1 MDGRY
6 NLVLLLT
13 LTSYAF
19 WCTTA
24 KASVVGTEPN
34 VIGWKG
40 EDIRLPC
47 DFQEDPFA
55 VYWVK
60 ETISGQKE
68 DKAGF
73 SDGNFESYEERFNID
88 RNFSLVI
95 TELEVADEGLYFC
108 QVALGDLQIF
118 ENSTLMT
125 VNSMASRHVIEECV
139 HESPT
144 TQDQC
149 TYQTL
154 SNTPFINL
162 TCVVS
167 GFKPNVSMLWTE
179 ESGQILNS
187 TVSRQTSLS
196 DDTYERS
203 ETIDVSA
210 KQGTEQTFMCTAIG
224 DALNGTSTMGI
235 IVLPI
240 PERRHN
246 VGVIIGIAVG
256 LFVIV
261 LFLIIGL
268 FLQKYHPDYVRKVC
282 DWTTC
287 WRLHKTME
295 YDVEGIMMGLPPSH
309 LPLTREEVL
318 QCKQDL
324 KAFYRRTRRKVTVDP
339 LNLMERANLDEIYTN
354 LSLKESGDMRET
366 PITYEDLLTND
377 KSGILS
383 ERILIQGEAG
393 VGKTSLCSKI
403 AWDWCHGRILQDLD
417 MVIVIPLR
425 DVTVDKTIGAIVER
439 YLSDSNEATAQQL
452 DKYIAANLSKIL
464 LVLDG
469 FDEFNEKIEE
479 SSRSEVIRI
488 LGLEQYKTCRVI
500 VTTRQ
505 WRSHELTMVKS
516 LSKAYNCITIAG
528 FSQQN
533 LLNYISR
540 YFLIREN
547 DARRKSLISF
557 MEESDVIRSYMVPF
571 PIYCAMLCL
580 MWKEFSEERR
590 KELEKMQTFS
600 EIFGE
605 MICFLKEHYA
615 SKLCDNIQNQKIVE
629 DIQEAGRAI
638 QAIGE
643 IALLGL
649 LERKFSFSQE
659 QFKNYQDA
667 FETCCKVGVLTNE
680 KDIINRK
687 RRRDA
692 NIQSVVVSTV
702 SFPHK
707 LFQDY
712 IAGVHIEFLFASDH
726 AEYHKVKD
734 KLLSQYEEFRHL
746 LYFASAFRKEVGFDI
761 IDGLIKKDDQ
771 NFCLDVAFECH
782 TEEASKVVGERWK
795 AYELSRSMS
804 DHTKSGVV
812 FLLHCNQVKSLHID
826 DGHYGKTI
834 SRYLAEGMCTSSEL
848 RKATIL
854 GTRLHSEFYRI
865 VGEKASK
872 CCIQELNVSLVSLAD
887 DAQQPTMENLTRW
900 VCTMP
905 NLSHF
910 YLTCPYFPDSFFKCA
925 ADLSSSCQI
934 QDLTL
939 IIGDW
944 KQKFTYQQ
952 SSAGKHL
959 AEWVCSMPRL
969 SAFSLECSYLFD
981 DFFSTA
987 ADMAQTCQ
995 IRELSLS
1002 TFTDSTSKPAA
1013 AENFAKFLCQMPQ
1026 LARADL
1032 KCRTLPR
1039 EFLQTVAS
1047 QTTSSKQEMI
1057 TINGVAVSTLIGQ

>member
-1 MDGRY
+1 MCR
-6 NLVLLLT
+6 NRPP
-13 LTSYAF
+13 SSCESQQERSSIN
-19 WCTTA
+19 WQPTTPA
-24 KASVVGTEPN
+24 KVKHVFTTISVVGSMVDTAPD
-34 VIGWKG
+34 VLGWKG
-40 EDIRLPC
+40 ENIQLPC
-47 DFQEDPFA
+47 VIREEA
-55 VYWVK
+55 YAMYWVK
-60 ETISGQKE
+60 GTISGQQE
-68 DKAGF
+68 TKAGF
-73 SDGNFESYEERFNID
+73 SDGIFESFEDRFDID
-88 RNFSLVI
+88 KNFSLVI
-95 TELEVADEGLYFC
+95 TDLEVADEGLYFC
-108 QVALGDLQIF
+108 QVALSNLQIF
-118 ENSTLMT
+118 ENSTFLT
-125 VNSMASRHVIEECV
+125 VNSMASRHEIEECSD
-139 HESPT
+139 ESLAN
-144 TQDQC
+144 QSRC
-149 TYQTL
+149 TYQTS
-154 SNTPFINL
+154 SNTPIIDL

-167 GFKPNVSMLWTE
+167 GFKPNISMLWTE
-179 ESGQILNS
+179 ESGKRLNS
-187 TVSRQTSLS
+187 VVSQQTTLS
-196 DDTYERS
+196 DDTYERL
-203 ETIDVSA
+203 ETINVSTSHE
-210 KQGTEQTFMCTAIG
+210 TEQSFMCVATG
-224 DALNGTSTMGI
+224 DSLNGTATIGI
-235 IVLPI
+235 TVLPS
-240 PERRHN
+240 P
-246 VGVIIGIAVG
+246 G
-256 LFVIV
+256 LS
-261 LFLIIGL
+261 
-268 FLQKYHPDYVRKVC
+268 
-282 DWTTC
+282 
-287 WRLHKTME
+287 
-295 YDVEGIMMGLPPSH
+295 PSP
-309 LPLTREEVL
+309 LPLTVEEVL

-324 KAFYRRTRRKVTVDP
+324 KAFYRRTRRKVTVNP
-339 LNLMERANLDEIYTN
+339 LNLMERVNLDEIYTN

-366 PITYEDLLTND
+366 PKTYEDLLTND

-469 FDEFNEKIEE
+469 FDEFNEKIEK

-580 MWKEFSEERR
+580 MWNEFSEERR

-600 EIFGE
+600 ESFGE
-605 MICFLKEHYA
+605 MICFLKEDYA
-615 SKLCDNIQNQKIVE
+615 SKFCDDIQNQKVVE

-667 FETCCKVGVLTNE
+667 LETCCKVGVLTNE

-707 LFQDY
+707 LFQNY

-734 KLLSQYEEFRHL
+734 KLLSRYEEFRYL

-812 FLLHCNQVKSLHID
+812 FILHCNQVVSD
-826 DGHYGKTI
+826 
-834 SRYLAEGMCTSSEL
+834 YLKL
-848 RKATIL
+848 
-854 GTRLHSEFYRI
+854 
-865 VGEKASK
+865 
-872 CCIQELNVSLVSLAD
+872 D
-887 DAQQPTMENLTRW
+887 
-900 VCTMP
+900 
-905 NLSHF
+905 
-910 YLTCPYFPDSFFKCA
+910 
-925 ADLSSSCQI
+925 
-934 QDLTL
+934 
-939 IIGDW
+939 II
-944 KQKFTYQQ
+944 
-952 SSAGKHL
+952 
-959 AEWVCSMPRL
+959 R
-969 SAFSLECSYLFD
+969 
-981 DFFSTA
+981 
-987 ADMAQTCQ
+987 
-995 IRELSLS
+995 
-1002 TFTDSTSKPAA
+1002 
-1013 AENFAKFLCQMPQ
+1013 
-1026 LARADL
+1026 
-1032 KCRTLPR
+1032 
-1039 EFLQTVAS
+1039 
-1047 QTTSSKQEMI
+1047 
-1057 TINGVAVSTLIGQ
+1057 